1 MERKDF
7 LKNGFGF
14 LGMAFI
20 APNILKLDNNSPD
33 ACVVTRTETE
43 GPFPTMN
50 PAAFLKQDIIGNR
63 TGIPFTIEI
72 GFKNIN

>member
-14 LGMAFI
+14 LGMALV
-20 APNILKLDNNSPD
+20 APSILKFDNNSPEG

-43 GPFPTMN
+43 GPFR
-50 PAAFLKQDIIGNR
+50 Q
-63 TGIPFTIEI
+63 
-72 GFKNIN
+72 